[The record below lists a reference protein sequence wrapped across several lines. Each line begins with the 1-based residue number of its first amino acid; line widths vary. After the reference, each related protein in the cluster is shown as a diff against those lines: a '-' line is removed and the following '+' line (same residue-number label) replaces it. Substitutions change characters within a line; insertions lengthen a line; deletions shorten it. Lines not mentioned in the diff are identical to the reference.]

1 VIIQDLE
8 YRRKTM
14 QRRTIDEGGTV
25 YGGTGD
31 RGAKQHEA
39 GRKVAELSREI
50 GVSEPAIYT
59 WKPK

>member
-1 VIIQDLE
+1 MKTGRFTEEQIIGVL
-8 YRRKTM
+8 
-14 QRRTIDEGGTV
+14 
-25 YGGTGD
+25 
-31 RGAKQHEA
+31 KQHEA